1 MDSGPRG
8 EICTS
13 CQNGC
18 EQARASI
25 CSNLIAQRM
34 MDDVWKWHNKRSAPQ
49 RKWNTHSS
57 FLHHINIM
65 IHFSFVTVPPCGKKK
80 WCNPFSNRHGW
91 HQMEPKISSAEKKRK
106 VTNPRKGRPQ
116 VHILEED
123 LGYMALLSSFN
134 LIFHRIH
141 GIGIFIYINH
151 EHQLNV

>member
-25 CSNLIAQRM
+25 LQQSDGHNGWWM
-34 MDDVWKWHNKRSAPQ
+34 MYGSDTKKTSKPQ
-49 RKWNTHSS
+49 RKWNKHSS

-65 IHFSFVTVPPCGKKK
+65 IHFSFVTLPPCVKK
-80 WCNPFSNRHGW
+80 WCNPFSNRHGIT
-91 HQMEPKISSAEKKRK
+91 PNGTKK
-106 VTNPRKGRPQ
+106 NHLPRRNAKSRTQ
-116 VHILEED
+116 ERVVHKSMSWRRTWD
-123 LGYMALLSSFN
+123 TWRYYHP

-141 GIGIFIYINH
+141 GIGIFTYINH